1 MSVIIDGVK
10 VVDLEVHVDAR
21 GSFVEFYRESW
32 LSTDRPALQGNI
44 SRSTAGSLRAMHF
57 HRRQWDYW
65 FVLSG
70 KMFVALVDLRTG
82 SPTERATSTLTLSAE
97 APSALFIPPGVA
109 HGFLAETDLILA
121 YLVDRY
127 FDGMDELGIA
137 WNDPAL
143 GIDWP
148 AVDPIL
154 SERDRSNQSLAE
166 ALRDPV
172 PYPGPK
178 G

>member
-1 MSVIIDGVK
+1 MEVAIDGVK
-10 VVDLEVHVDAR
+10 VVDLQVHGDVR

-32 LSTDRPALQGNI
+32 LPTDRPALQGNI
-44 SRSTAGSLRAMHF
+44 SRSTTGSLRAMHF

-70 KMFVALVDLRTG
+70 EAFVALVDLRAG
-82 SPTERATSTLTLSAE
+82 SPSERATSTLRLSGDT
-97 APSALFIPPGVA
+97 PQGLFIPPGVA
-109 HGFLAETDLILA
+109 HGFLAETDLVLA

-127 FDGMDELGIA
+127 FDGTDESAVA

-148 AVDPIL
+148 AAEPIL
-154 SERDRSNQSLAE
+154 SDRDRSNPSLAE

-172 PYPGPK
+172 PYRASLG
-178 G
+178 

>member
-1 MSVIIDGVK
+1 MDVPIHGVK
-10 VVDLEVHVDAR
+10 VVDLEVHLDAR

-32 LSTDRPALQGNI
+32 VPSEHSALQGNI

-65 FVLSG
+65 FVIAG
-70 KMFVALVDLRTG
+70 EMFVALADLRAG
-82 SPTERATSTLTLSAE
+82 SPSERAISTMRLSAE
-97 APSALFIPPGVA
+97 TPQGLFIPPGVA
-109 HGFLAETDLILA
+109 HGFLAVTDLTLG

-127 FDGMDELGIA
+127 FDGTDEWGIA
-137 WNDPAL
+137 WDDPEL

-148 AVDPIL
+148 AADPVL
-154 SERDRSNQSLAE
+154 SERDRSNPRLAE
-166 ALRDPV
+166 ALRDPI
-172 PYPGPK
+172 PYPPGL